1 MHTKKGLL
9 SLLLSGILLVSLSAC
24 IRQVES
30 SSLPSNFPQSSTPA
44 SISQETTSQ
53 ENSSQEN
60 ISLGNNSSE
69 AAQPESPENAANEA
83 ILYIGTRESGFNE
96 YPMTYEGDLTP
107 EILIAGI
114 GELTGWDMTLAE
126 EVTTGKG
133 GMSVCF
139 ADSSALFMG
148 PPEPQKEE
156 FFMFAA
162 DQLAQTIL
170 DSTQK
175 TLQMGFT
182 GKGGNPDALDI
193 YYYMEGEKPLEIPN
207 IGRTWPLDRPYAW

>member
-1 MHTKKGLL
+1 MKFQRYKGLVTAF
-9 SLLLSGILLVSLSAC
+9 LLFLMLFSLSAC
-24 IRQVES
+24 AVRQIETSSSES
-30 SSLPSNFPQSSTPA
+30 SSSEA
-44 SISQETTSQ
+44 
-53 ENSSQEN
+53 SSQE
-60 ISLGNNSSE
+60 SSSQE
-69 AAQPESPENAANEA
+69 APGTAANEA
-83 ILYIGTRESGFNE
+83 ILYIGTRESGFKE
-96 YPMTYEGDLTP
+96 YPMTYEGTLTP
-107 EILIAGI
+107 EILIEGI
-114 GELTGWDMTLAE
+114 AELTGWDMTLAA

-139 ADSSALFMG
+139 ANSSALFMG

-162 DQLAQTIL
+162 DQLAQTLL

-193 YYYMEGEKPLEIPN
+193 YYYMEGEKPLSLPN
-207 IGRTWPLDRPYAW
+207 IGREWPLDQPYQW

>member
-9 SLLLSGILLVSLSAC
+9 GLLLSGVLLVFLSAC
-24 IRQVES
+24 ARQVEI
-30 SSLPSNFPQSSTPA
+30 SSLPSNSLQSSTPA
-44 SISQETTSQ
+44 RISQENDSL
-53 ENSSQEN
+53 ENS
-60 ISLGNNSSE
+60 SSE
-69 AAQPESPENAANEA
+69 AAQPESPETAANEV
-83 ILYIGTRESGFNE
+83 ILYIGTRESGFKE

-175 TLQMGFT
+175 TLLMGFT
-182 GKGGNPDALDI
+182 GNGGNPDALDI